1 MKNVAYPLQLEHR
14 ENERLTEFGSLLKWV
29 RLGELGTAKDFE
41 RLKIRYE
48 LEHEK
53 LFVLTY

>member
-1 MKNVAYPLQLEHR
+1 MKNDAYPLQLEHR

-41 RLKIRYE
+41 RL
-48 LEHEK
+48 
-53 LFVLTY
+53 FVMNLNLRNFSS